1 MPIDTSN
8 IEAITREIA
17 EAQARMKEAAK
28 VALKDGFRLIFE
40 EYPFLGRVA
49 WAQYTPYF
57 NDGDP
62 CEFSTHEIVFDS
74 VADRDHEDAGGFWED
89 GPEFYSKAKLWGDTS
104 GNDPLFVECRDTVN
118 KLLSTI
124 PQESFRELFGDH
136 VSVEITRDGVA
147 VEDYDHD

>member
-8 IEAITREIA
+8 IEAITREIQ
-17 EAQARMKEAAK
+17 EAQDRMKAAAK
-28 VALKDGFRLIFE
+28 IALQDGFKLIFA

-62 CEFSTHEIVFDS
+62 CDFSTHEIVFATTGDVEGDES
-74 VADRDHEDAGGFWED
+74 LGFWED
-89 GPEFYSKAKLWGDTS
+89 GPEFYSKAKSWGDTS
-104 GNDPLFVECRDTVN
+104 GNDPKFVECRATVS
-118 KLLSTI
+118 KLLTTI
-124 PQESFRELFGDH
+124 PQESYRELFGDH
-136 VSVEITRDGVA
+136 VSVEVTPEGVA